1 MTKYYPEALTLLAET
16 NTDDVSYK
24 QSPDGCTYVRFD
36 KTPDANPCLYLV
48 LGIASFFS
56 CLSSI
61 MTAQWVDAIFLGLIT
76 PVFAWLQFRVM
87 KQWQAIQDAL
97 PD

>member
-16 NTDDVSYK
+16 NIDDVSYK
-24 QSPDGCTYVRFD
+24 KSSDGCTYVRL
-36 KTPDANPCLYLV
+36 DAVPNGQPFVFLVISIACLLNT
-48 LGIASFFS
+48 FS
-56 CLSSI
+56 DLLEGNWLQ
-61 MTAQWVDAIFLGLIT
+61 AGLLALAT
-76 PVFAWLQFRVM
+76 VGFAWAEWKVR

>member
-24 QSPDGCTYVRFD
+24 QSSDGCTYVRYD
-36 KTPDANPCLYLV
+36 KIPDAHPLLYVLLTLTAFVCCLAAL
-48 LGIASFFS
+48 LNAN
-56 CLSSI
+56 
-61 MTAQWVDAIFLGLIT
+61 WVDAIVLGFVT
-76 PVFAWLQFRVM
+76 PALAWIQWRIQ